1 MANPNNTKF
10 SEIKIN
16 HQHVQVF
23 DDDDS
28 KVLRQKIRVMNDN
41 ANKAKVAISQLSA
54 LIVALNRQLNP

>member
-1 MANPNNTKF
+1 MANQNSTKF
-10 SEIKIN
+10 NEIKIN

-28 KVLRQKIRVMNDN
+28 VTLRKKIRVMNDN

>member
-1 MANPNNTKF
+1 MANPNSTKF
-10 SEIKIN
+10 QEIKIN

-28 KVLRQKIRVMNDN
+28 LTLRKKIRVMNDN
-41 ANKAKVAISQLSA
+41 ANKIKTAVAQLSA